1 MKTKSKKRKQPTL
14 TSKQLSRAETLAEQ
28 LTVFA
33 DFRALLAYYHDHPIG
48 YRGENCKMAAA
59 GLMAQWSEAER
70 EMERQEHALQL
81 ELAYLIELAL
91 GTAGPTRIV
100 VWPVKLAS

>member
-1 MKTKSKKRKQPTL
+1 MLMDKQLRRAKTL
-14 TSKQLSRAETLAEQ
+14 TEQ

-33 DFRALLAYYHDHPIG
+33 DFQSLLTYYRSHPVG

-59 GLMAQWSEAER
+59 GLMAKWSEVER
-70 EMERQEHALQL
+70 ELERHEHALQL
-81 ELAYLIELAL
+81 ELAYLVELAL
-91 GTAGPTRIV
+91 GTAGPERIV